1 MRDYPVS
8 SLVIDSVTN
17 GRSDSGF
24 IPETSVINE
33 LYYPQSQQSA
43 GDLCA
48 HTEKQSPSQP
58 Q

>member
-8 SLVIDSVTN
+8 SSVIDSVTN
-17 GRSDSGF
+17 GKRYSGTVR
-24 IPETSVINE
+24 ELNDINV

-43 GDLCA
+43 GDPCA